1 MLLPD
6 DHPAVVRDV
15 AKRAKRRLQV
25 SSTHLGLMLFFHM
38 CIFSFVSMWPLYVY
52 THPIPRKP
60 DPKLKWIA
68 RHRTWAKDKEVR
80 KFDCVESVSKTS
92 SLGVFGSDK
101 FAANVGRLISK
112 RWTKKDFLPRST
124 QKLLNKSRATERW
137 RLVSQCV
144 CFFDSNCVCGL
155 VLSPTIVHQIGL
167 QPPGCTPWKPE
178 RHQHQSEFGAN
189 ASSGEGLAGSH
200 VPDATQAAVF
210 KNMVGVGCCY

>member
-38 CIFSFVSMWPLYVY
+38 YIFSFVSMWPLYVY

-101 FAANVGRLISK
+101 FTANVGRLISK

-144 CFFDSNCVCGL
+144 CFFDSNCVWVGL
-155 VLSPTIVHQIGL
+155 ISYYC
-167 QPPGCTPWKPE
+167 PPNRLATSWLHTMK
-178 RHQHQSEFGAN
+178 AW
-189 ASSGEGLAGSH
+189 ASSTPVRVWGKCQFWRRTRRISCAWRHS
-200 VPDATQAAVF
+200 
-210 KNMVGVGCCY
+210 GCSF